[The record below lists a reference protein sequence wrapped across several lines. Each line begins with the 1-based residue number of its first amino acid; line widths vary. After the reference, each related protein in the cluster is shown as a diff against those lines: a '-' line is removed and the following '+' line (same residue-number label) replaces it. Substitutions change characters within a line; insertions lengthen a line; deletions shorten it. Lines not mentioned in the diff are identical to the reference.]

1 MLSVRSTCL
10 PAHWPLALALSML
23 LCGASRAAPGCDDPP
38 PKPPA
43 ATTEAPPAPTPEE
56 ALNQLAALAREA
68 VAQSADVR
76 GAQHGSRAA
85 RFDLVQT
92 AAAAR
97 PGVGLSGG
105 LGLSRTQYDGDARS
119 ESRAASL
126 ALSVSAPIYDGG
138 RLGELVR
145 YRQRM
150 ADAGEISVGSVR
162 ERVVRD
168 AVVTALERNRYT
180 AQLAVHD
187 RYVGKMACLV
197 RMMEQVVELDRGRSS
212 ELVQARKGLRQAQLA
227 REDALTAQ
235 RQAETRLQQLV
246 GGPAIL
252 PWSAV
257 GQPLQAL
264 PPLAQVIDEIA
275 ASPDVRQLRLQAE
288 AMDAYA
294 RASRAETSPQ
304 VRWQVGASQA
314 RAARFDTA
322 NWNAGLTLN
331 LTLADGGA
339 ATAGSNAAAERAL
352 AARRQEDALV
362 EERVRTATTLHD
374 TARSARTRA
383 VQIVDVLK
391 ESEQVRSATYE
402 QWARLGR
409 RSLFD
414 LMSAESEH
422 VQLRLA
428 EVNAQ
433 HDAWSAVAQL
443 RSAGAGLW
451 PWLAEAVSAS
461 SPDQAGSTDVRK

>member
-1 MLSVRSTCL
+1 MKSSPMSMACVLRRALAGLSV
-10 PAHWPLALALSML
+10 
-23 LCGASRAAPGCDDPP
+23 LCAVGARAASPGCEDAPSARPP
-38 PKPPA
+38 VSVEA
-43 ATTEAPPAPTPEE
+43 APVTEDARTE
-56 ALNQLAALAREA
+56 LAALAREA
-68 VAQSADVR
+68 LSQSADVR

-85 RFDLVQT
+85 RFDLDQT
-92 AAAAR
+92 AAAAK
-97 PGVGLSGG
+97 PAVGLSSG
-105 LGLSRTQYDGDARS
+105 LGLNQSAYDGDTRR
-119 ESRAASL
+119 ESRTGNL
-126 ALSVSAPIYDGG
+126 ALSVSAPLYDGG

-150 ADAGEISVGSVR
+150 AEAGETSVGSVR

-168 AVVTALERNRYT
+168 TVVTALERNRYT
-180 AQLAVHD
+180 AQLAVQD
-187 RYVGKMACLV
+187 RYVAKMACLV
-197 RMMEQVVELDRGRSS
+197 RLMEQVVELDRGRSS

-227 REDALTAQ
+227 REDAFTAR

-252 PWSAV
+252 PWSDA
-257 GQPLQAL
+257 GRPLQEM
-264 PPLAQVIDEIA
+264 PPLAQVIDEIG

-294 RASRAETSPQ
+294 RASRAETAPQ
-304 VRWQVGASQA
+304 VRWQVGASQSRYA
-314 RAARFDTA
+314 HVDTT

-352 AARRQEDALV
+352 AARRQEDAMV
-362 EERVRTATTLHD
+362 DERIRTATALHD
-374 TARSARTRA
+374 VASSARTRA
-383 VQIVDVLK
+383 VQIVEVLK
-391 ESEQVRSATYE
+391 ESEQVRAATYE

-422 VQLRLA
+422 VQLRRA

-451 PWLAEAVSAS
+451 PWLAEAVGFEPTDG
-461 SPDQAGSTDVRK
+461 SPHR

>member
-1 MLSVRSTCL
+1 MLSVRSTCFPVRL
-10 PAHWPLALALSML
+10 PLVLALSML
-23 LCGASRAAPGCDDPP
+23 LCGATWAAPGCDDPP

-43 ATTEAPPAPTPEE
+43 ATTDAAPASAPTPED
-56 ALNQLAALAREA
+56 ALNQLASLAREA

-85 RFDLVQT
+85 RFDLAQT
-92 AAAAR
+92 AAAAK

-119 ESRAASL
+119 ESRATSL
-126 ALSVSAPIYDGG
+126 ALSVSAPVYDGG

-168 AVVTALERNRYT
+168 AVITALERNRYT
-180 AQLAVHD
+180 VQLAVHD

-227 REDALTAQ
+227 REEALTAQ
-235 RQAETRLQQLV
+235 RQAAARLQQLV

-257 GQPLQAL
+257 GLPLQAL
-264 PPLAQVIDEIA
+264 PPLAQVLDEIA

-304 VRWQVGASQA
+304 VRWQVGASQG

-339 ATAGSNAAAERAL
+339 ATAGSDAAAERAL
-352 AARRQEDALV
+352 AARRQEDALI
-362 EERVRTATTLHD
+362 EERTRTATTLHD
-374 TARSARTRA
+374 AASSARTRTG
-383 VQIVDVLK
+383 QIVEVLK
-391 ESEQVRSATYE
+391 DSEQVRSATYE

-451 PWLAEAVSAS
+451 PWLAEAVGFEPTDG
-461 SPDQAGSTDVRK
+461 SPHR

>member
-1 MLSVRSTCL
+1 MSTTPFSAPHALRAALAALAALSVL
-10 PAHWPLALALSML
+10 FAG
-23 LCGASRAAPGCDDPP
+23 GAQAAPGCEDPP
-38 PKPPA
+38 PVRLPVSAEA
-43 ATTEAPPAPTPEE
+43 AAAPDD
-56 ALNQLAALAREA
+56 ALNQLATLAREA
-68 VAQSADVR
+68 LAQSADVR

-85 RFDLVQT
+85 RFDLDQT
-92 AAAAR
+92 AAAAK
-97 PGVGLSGG
+97 PAVGLSSG
-105 LGLSRTQYDGDARS
+105 LGLNQSAYDGDTRR
-119 ESRAASL
+119 ESRTGSL
-126 ALSVSAPIYDGG
+126 ALSVSAPLYDGG

-150 ADAGEISVGSVR
+150 ADAGEVSVGSVR

-180 AQLAVHD
+180 VQLVVHD

-227 REDALTAQ
+227 REDALTAR
-235 RQAETRLQQLV
+235 RQADTRLQQLV
-246 GGPAIL
+246 GGLAIL
-252 PWSAV
+252 PWSDA
-257 GQPLQAL
+257 GQPLQEL
-264 PPLAQVIDEIA
+264 PPLAQVVDEIA

-294 RASRAETSPQ
+294 RASRAETAPQ
-304 VRWQVGASQA
+304 VRWQVGASQSRYA
-314 RAARFDTA
+314 HVDTA

-362 EERVRTATTLHD
+362 EERMRTATTLHD
-374 TARSARTRA
+374 AASSARTRA
-383 VQIVDVLK
+383 VQIVEVLK
-391 ESEQVRSATYE
+391 DSELVRAATYE

-443 RSAGAGLW
+443 RSAGAGLL
-451 PWLAEAVSAS
+451 PWLVPELA
-461 SPDQAGSTDVRK
+461 PPGMR